1 MAKNK
6 PVYAFEEAD
15 SKKRMLL
22 GGKGAGLS
30 EMTRLKLPVPPG
42 FTITTEVCNK
52 YYDNNRKLPKDVMPA
67 VMKNIAKMEKKD
79 ARENTLLLVL
89 LIKKALIKDC
99 ALYVGEADQINFY
112 FLFLLF
118 PLVMYYLLLFV
129 NSVEKSC
136 FISNLKIEKLTEGD
150 WLAEDVFVDN
160 KKIMEKKTS
169 RTNSKL

>member
-1 MAKNK
+1 MVKNK

-67 VMKNIAKMEKKD
+67 VMKNIAKMEEFYKESITSFSSFRSCHLN
-79 ARENTLLLVL
+79 ARNDGYNFEFR
-89 LIKKALIKDC
+89 IK
-99 ALYVGEADQINFY
+99 
-112 FLFLLF
+112 
-118 PLVMYYLLLFV
+118 
-129 NSVEKSC
+129 
-136 FISNLKIEKLTEGD
+136 
-150 WLAEDVFVDN
+150 
-160 KKIMEKKTS
+160 
-169 RTNSKL
+169 